1 MNQYEDMSLVYDQLT
16 QDQPYHSW
24 FNIVEHFLPSD
35 SHDLL
40 DIGCGTGNLTQLLT
54 SLGEVTGM
62 DISVDMLSIASQKTN
77 QVKWIEGNMTHFNLN
92 KKFNMITIFCD
103 SLNYLETLNDVKM
116 TFERVYQHLNKNGV
130 FIFDVHTVHKMKTL
144 FNNKSYIDESDNV
157 FVGWDAICGDEP
169 LSVYHEMT
177 FFVSQQNGLYRR
189 FDESHYQ
196 RTYDEQIYRNLLK
209 DVGYHSVKTF
219 TDFNIHSHE
228 EDAHRLFFVAKK

>member
-1 MNQYEDMSLVYDQLT
+1 MSQYEDMSMVYDQLT
-16 QDQPYHSW
+16 QDQPYDAW
-24 FNIVEHFLPSD
+24 FNIVQTFSKRESNDIL
-35 SHDLL
+35 DL
-40 DIGCGTGNLTQLLT
+40 GCGTGNLTHMLVP
-54 SLGEVTGM
+54 LGNVIGM
-62 DISVDMLSIASQKTN
+62 DLSVDMLTIANQKSNEVRWLEGDMTSFKLN
-77 QVKWIEGNMTHFNLN
+77 Q
-92 KKFNMITIFCD
+92 KFNIITIFCD
-103 SLNYLETLNDVKM
+103 SLNYLSSSKEVKETFNK
-116 TFERVYQHLNKNGV
+116 VYQHLTDDGV
-130 FIFDVHTVHKMKTL
+130 FLFDVHTVHKMNTL
-144 FNNKSYIDESDNV
+144 FNNQSYIDETENV
-157 FVGWDAICGDEP
+157 FLGWEAIQGNEP